1 LTEQTNDARLHDL
14 HSHDLNARGTVI
26 ACRPVSRRQPGRR
39 RGTTMTLLSRL
50 ALALSLTLAA
60 APALAQKAYVRN
72 DLAADGQRLEEQLK
86 REVAI
91 GNRSAADAIRA
102 GEAALARGD
111 ARAALPQANVAIVAD
126 PANPAGWRL
135 MARAASAIEPRDYR
149 ERWELRER
157 AISAAYLAYQRAT
170 NRNDEAASLGVLARA
185 FEKNELW
192 RPALTTYR
200 LSLELSA
207 NAALQKTYESLREK
221 HGFRLISN
229 KTDSDAA
236 SPRAC
241 FEFSEA
247 LARGRIDFAPY
258 VAISGGKGDFAV
270 SAEGREIC
278 VDGLRHGERYAIVIR
293 QGVPSAIPDETLL
306 KSADYEIYIRDRTP
320 SVRFTGKNYVLPR
333 TGQQGIPVISV
344 NSNRLDLEVMRI
356 GDRNLINS
364 VHSQDFLGQIGSWS
378 ARQIASDKGQ
388 SVWTGTMEVKSELNQ
403 DVITAFPVTEA
414 VGALKPGVYVMLAK
428 PAGGPAQTTADD
440 EDYDDGSTRATQWF
454 VVSDLGLTSFT
465 GPDGVHVLARSLA
478 DARPVADA
486 QLRLIARNNEV
497 LGTAKTDANG
507 YARFDAGLAR
517 GQGGNAPG
525 LVTAALAEDYGFL
538 DLKQT
543 AFDLSDRGVK
553 GRVAP
558 AGLDAYLY
566 TERGV
571 YRSGETVYLTALLRA
586 SAGAAVTGLPLTV
599 VVKRPDGVEYR
610 RRQVEDQGAGGR
622 AHSIPLIS
630 GAATGTWRVLAYAD
644 PKGQA
649 IGETS
654 FLVEDY
660 VPERLELTLTPR
672 TPVLQA
678 GEPAGIDVSARYLYG
693 APGSELDV
701 TGSMT
706 IRAAAASAIPGFKD
720 YQVGLTDEEFE
731 PIQSEF
737 EESATTD
744 AAGKA
749 TLSNPVEQPPTSR
762 PLEVEMTVR
771 VGEPGG
777 RAIARSVTLPI
788 VPKGAAIGVRK
799 LFRDGDLGNGQTAS
813 FDVIMAS
820 GDGRRL
826 SRPGVKWVLSKVRR
840 NYQWYFRD
848 GQWNHE
854 SIKTT
859 RRVADGEVAVVEAA
873 AAKIAAPVEWG
884 NYRLDVTADG
894 AEAAETS
901 VSFSVGYETDKSA
914 DTPDVLDVAL
924 DKAAY
929 ADGESLQV
937 RLSPRFAGKA
947 TLAVIT
953 DKLADIRTIDI
964 AEGGTS
970 ASIPVKAE
978 WGAGAYLVVLA
989 HRPMDTA
996 ARRLPGRAIGLAW
1009 FQIGGETRRLALDLG
1024 APQLVRPLSTLSL
1037 PVKVTG
1043 MKPGEEAFV
1052 TLAAVDVG
1060 ILNLTRYESPDPSK
1074 FFFGQRQLG
1083 HELRDLY
1090 GLLIDGMQGT
1100 LGAIRTGG
1108 DGVPQLEG
1116 EKPTQEPLARY
1127 SGVVKV
1133 GPDGTAKVDFDLPA
1147 FNGSVRVMG
1156 VAWSAGRTGQASA
1169 DVIVRDQIVAQ
1180 ATLPRFLAIG
1190 DQSRF
1195 HLQIDNVEGPAGTY
1209 TVDLD
1214 VKGPVLVAADATR
1227 RALQL
1232 NAGAKA
1238 QMTIPVTAAGLGRAE
1253 FDVRVSGP
1261 GGIGTV
1267 QNLALRVQPS
1277 AATLARRIVR
1287 AIPGNGGSITVSSDL
1302 LADLVPDSGQVSV
1315 TVSPFAS
1322 LDVPALLKA
1331 LDRYPYGCTEQTV
1344 SRALPLL
1351 AVNQLA
1357 SMEQLSLDDKAD
1369 ERVQNAIE
1377 RVLAR
1382 QGGNGSFGLWGVGGE
1397 DLWLDAFVTD
1407 FLTRAREKQFA
1418 VPQIAFNLALDRLR
1432 NQVVNTGEINKED
1445 AAGIAYAL
1453 YVLARNGRPVMGDL
1467 RYLADNKLG
1476 DFATPLARAQIG
1488 AALSA
1493 LGDRGRGRAAFG
1505 SALGLFQ
1512 QLGDDG
1518 LSRPDYGSRLRDGA
1532 GVLALIAESNGERA
1546 DIARAVS
1553 ILDATRGGARYTST
1567 QEQMWMV
1574 LAAQALAKDAE
1585 GMTLTVD
1592 GTARKGALYR
1602 TLSAAALED
1611 RPLTIANP
1619 GAAGAQAVITVAGI
1633 PTTPEPALNQGFG
1646 LERVIY
1652 TMKGERVD
1660 PARLRQ
1666 NERYVVALTVTE
1678 AASRFGRL
1686 LLVDPVPAGLEIENA
1701 NLTEGASTAGLD
1713 WLNQEVS
1720 PVHTEARDDRFVAA
1734 FERSGSSGDKLSYT
1748 VAYIARAVSPGRY
1761 VSPAA
1766 VIEDMYRPDRFGRAG
1781 FGTVEITSAR

>member
-1 LTEQTNDARLHDL
+1 
-14 HSHDLNARGTVI
+14 
-26 ACRPVSRRQPGRR
+26 
-39 RGTTMTLLSRL
+39 MTLLSRL
-50 ALALSLTLAA
+50 ALTLCLVFAA
-60 APALAQKAYVRN
+60 APAFAQKAYVRN
-72 DLAADGQRLEEQLK
+72 DLLADGQRLEERLK
-86 REVAI
+86 REVSA

-102 GEAALARGD
+102 GEIALARGD
-111 ARAALPQANVAIVAD
+111 ARAALPQANAAIVAD
-126 PANPAGWRL
+126 SSNAAGWRL
-135 MARAASAIEPRDYR
+135 MARAANAIEPRDYR

-157 AISAAYLAYQRAT
+157 AISAAYLAYSRAT
-170 NRNDEAASLGVLARA
+170 NRNDEAASLGVLART

-192 RPALTTYR
+192 RPALTSYR
-200 LSLELSA
+200 LSLDLAA
-207 NAALQKTYESLREK
+207 NPALQSSYESLREK
-221 HGFRLISN
+221 RGFRLISN

-247 LARGRIDFAPY
+247 LARGRVDFAPY

-270 SAEGREIC
+270 SAEDKQIC
-278 VDGLRHGERYAIVIR
+278 VDGLKHGERYAIVIR

-306 KSADYEIYIRDRTP
+306 KSADYEIYVRDRTP

-333 TGQQGIPVISV
+333 TGQQGIPVVSV
-344 NSNRLDLEVMRI
+344 NSGKLDLEVMRI

-364 VHSQDFLGQIGSWS
+364 VHSDDFLGQLGSYS
-378 ARQIASDKGQ
+378 AKQISGDKGQ
-388 SVWTGTMEVKSELNQ
+388 SVWTGTMDVKSELNQ

-414 VGALKPGVYVMLAK
+414 VGSLKPGVYVMFAK
-428 PAGGPAQTTADD
+428 PSGGPVAAPSGDD
-440 EDYDDGSTRATQWF
+440 GDYDDGSTRATQWF

-478 DARPVADA
+478 DAKPVANA
-486 QLRLIARNNEV
+486 ELRLVARNNEV
-497 LGTAKTDANG
+497 LGTAKTDGNG
-507 YARFDAGLAR
+507 YARFDAGLGK

-525 LVTAALAEDYGFL
+525 LVTASLAEDYGFL

-571 YRSGETVYLTALLRA
+571 YRSGETVYLTSLLRDA
-586 SAGAAVTGLPLTV
+586 KGAAVTGLPLTL

-622 AHSIPLIS
+622 AHSIQLVS
-630 GAATGTWRVLAYAD
+630 GAATGTWRVLAYSD

-660 VPERLELTLTPR
+660 VPERLELTLSPKTPL
-672 TPVLQA
+672 LQA
-678 GEPAGIDVSARYLYG
+678 GEPAELNVNARYLYG
-693 APGSELDV
+693 APGSALDV

-706 IRAAAASAIPGFKD
+706 IRAAGASAIPGFKD

-731 PIQSEF
+731 PVQSEF

-749 TLSNPVEQPPTSR
+749 VITNPVQQPDTNR

-788 VPKGAAIGVRK
+788 VPKGAAIGVKK
-799 LFRDGDLGNGQTAS
+799 LFRDGDLGNGQTAN
-813 FDVIMAS
+813 FEVIMAT
-820 GDGRRL
+820 GDGKRL
-826 SRPGVKWVLSKVRR
+826 ARPGVKWVLSKVRR
-840 NYQWYFRD
+840 NYQWFFQD
-848 GQWNHE
+848 GRWNYE
-854 SIKTT
+854 GVKTT
-859 RRVADGEVAVVEAA
+859 RRVADGEIAVAEAA
-873 AAKIAAPVEWG
+873 GARIAAPVEWG
-884 NYRLDVTADG
+884 NYRLDVTSDG
-894 AEAAETS
+894 NEAAETS
-901 VSFSVGYETDKSA
+901 VSFSVGYESDKTA

-929 ADGESLQV
+929 ADGESLQL

-953 DKLADIRTIDI
+953 DKVADIRTIDI
-964 AEGGTS
+964 AEGGTT

-978 WGAGAYLVVLA
+978 WGASAYLVVLA

-996 ARRLPGRAIGLAW
+996 AKRLPGRAIGLSW
-1009 FQIGGETRRLALDLG
+1009 FQIGKEQRTLAVDLG

-1043 MKPGEEAFV
+1043 MKAGEEAYV
-1052 TLAAVDVG
+1052 TLAAVDIG

-1083 HELRDLY
+1083 HDLRDLY
-1090 GLLIDGMQGT
+1090 GYLIDGMQGT
-1100 LGAIRTGG
+1100 RGAIRTGG
-1108 DGVPQLEG
+1108 DAAPKMDG

-1127 SGVVKV
+1127 SGVVRV
-1133 GPDGTAKVDFDLPA
+1133 GADGTAKIDFDMPA

-1156 VAWSAGRTGQASA
+1156 VAWSTGRTGQASA

-1195 HLQIDNVEGPAGTY
+1195 HLQVDNVEGPAGAY

-1214 VKGPVLVAADATR
+1214 VKGPVVVAADATR
-1227 RALQL
+1227 RTMQL
-1232 NAGAKA
+1232 AAGAKT

-1261 GGIGTV
+1261 NGIGTV
-1267 QNLALRVQPS
+1267 QNLAVRVQPS
-1277 AATLARRIVR
+1277 AATIARRIVR
-1287 AIPGNGGSITVSSDL
+1287 AIPGNGGAITVSSDL
-1302 LADLVPDSGQVSV
+1302 MADLVPNSGQVSV
-1315 TVSPFAS
+1315 TVSPFGS
-1322 LDVPALLKA
+1322 LDVPGLLKA

-1357 SMEQLSLDDKAD
+1357 SMEQLALDDKAD

-1382 QGGNGSFGLWGVGGE
+1382 QGGNGSFGLWSVGGE
-1397 DLWLDAFVTD
+1397 DLWLDAFVAD

-1432 NQVVNTGEINKED
+1432 NQVVNTGDINKEE

-1493 LGDRGRGRAAFG
+1493 LGDRGRGRAAFT
-1505 SALGLFQ
+1505 SALGLLQ
-1512 QLGDDG
+1512 QAGDDG

-1532 GVLALIAESNGERA
+1532 GVLALIAEANGERA
-1546 DIARAVS
+1546 DISRAVS
-1553 ILDATRGGARYTST
+1553 ILDATRNSARDSYTST

-1574 LAAQALAKDAE
+1574 LAAQAMAKDAE

-1602 TLSAAALED
+1602 TLSAEALEAKS
-1611 RPLTIANP
+1611 LIISNP
-1619 GAAGAQAVITVAGI
+1619 GAASAQAVITVAGI
-1633 PTTPEPALNQGFG
+1633 PSAPEPALNQGFG

-1652 TMKGERVD
+1652 TMKGERAD

-1678 AASRFGRL
+1678 GAPRYGRL

-1701 NLTEGASTAGLD
+1701 NLTEGASVAGLD
-1713 WLNQEVS
+1713 WLKQEVS
-1720 PVHTEARDDRFVAA
+1720 PVHTESRDDRYVAA
-1734 FERSGSSGDKLSYT
+1734 FERSGSKTDKLSYT

-1766 VIEDMYRPDRFGRAG
+1766 VIEDMYRPDRFGRTG
-1781 FGTVEITSAR
+1781 FGAVEISSAR

>member
-1 LTEQTNDARLHDL
+1 
-14 HSHDLNARGTVI
+14 
-26 ACRPVSRRQPGRR
+26 
-39 RGTTMTLLSRL
+39 MTLLSRL

-72 DLAADGQRLEEQLK
+72 DLLADGQRLEERLK
-86 REVAI
+86 REVAA

-102 GEAALARGD
+102 GEIALGRGD
-111 ARAALPQANVAIVAD
+111 ARSALPQANAAVVAD
-126 PANPAGWRL
+126 SGNAAGWRL
-135 MARAASAIEPRDYR
+135 MARAANAIEPRDYR

-157 AISAAYLAYQRAT
+157 AVAAAYLAYQRST
-170 NRNDEAASLGVLARA
+170 NRNDEAASLGVLART

-200 LSLELSA
+200 LSLDLAA
-207 NAALQKTYESLREK
+207 NPTLQSSYESLREK
-221 HGFRLISN
+221 RGFRLISN

-247 LARGRIDFAPY
+247 LARGRVDFAPY

-270 SAEGREIC
+270 SAEDRQIC
-278 VDGLRHGERYAIVIR
+278 VDGLKHGERYAIVIR

-306 KSADYEIYIRDRTP
+306 KSADYEIYVRDRTP

-333 TGQQGIPVISV
+333 TGQQGIPVVSV
-344 NSNRLDLEVMRI
+344 NSGKLDLEVMRI

-364 VHSQDFLGQIGSWS
+364 VHSEDFLSQIGSYS
-378 ARQIASDKGQ
+378 ARQISSDKGQ
-388 SVWTGTMEVKSELNQ
+388 TVWTGTMDVKSEQNQ

-414 VGALKPGVYVMLAK
+414 VGSLKPGVYVMFAK
-428 PAGGPAQTTADD
+428 PSGGPAAAAPSDD
-440 EDYDDGSTRATQWF
+440 GDSYDDGSTRATQWF

-478 DARPVADA
+478 DAKPIANA
-486 QLRLIARNNEV
+486 TLSLIARNNEV
-497 LGTAKTDANG
+497 LGTAKTDGNG
-507 YARFDAGLAR
+507 YARFDAGLGK

-525 LVTAALAEDYGFL
+525 LVTASLAEDYGFL

-571 YRSGETVYLTALLRA
+571 YRSGETIYLTSLLRDA
-586 SAGAAVTGLPLTV
+586 KGAAVTGLPLTI

-622 AHSIPLIS
+622 AHSIQLVS
-630 GAATGTWRVLAYAD
+630 GSATGTWRVLAYSD

-660 VPERLELTLTPR
+660 VPERLELTLTPKA
-672 TPVLQA
+672 PLLQA
-678 GEPAGIDVSARYLYG
+678 GQPAELDVNARYLYG

-706 IRAAAASAIPGFKD
+706 IRAADASAIPGFKD
-720 YQVGLTDEEFE
+720 YQVGLTDEAFE

-737 EESATTD
+737 EESTTTD

-749 TLSNPVEQPPTSR
+749 TISNPVQQADTNR

-788 VPKGAAIGVRK
+788 VPKGAAIGVKK
-799 LFRDGDLGNGQTAS
+799 LFRDGDLGNGQTAN
-813 FDVIMAS
+813 FEVIMAT
-820 GDGRRL
+820 GDGKRL
-826 SRPGVKWVLSKVRR
+826 ARPGVKWVLSKVRR
-840 NYQWYFRD
+840 NYQWFFQD
-848 GQWNHE
+848 GRWNYE
-854 SIKTT
+854 GVKTT
-859 RRVADGEVAVVEAA
+859 RRVADGEIAVAEAA
-873 AAKIAAPVEWG
+873 GAKIAAPVEWG
-884 NYRLDVTADG
+884 NYRLDVTSDG
-894 AEAAETS
+894 NEAAETS
-901 VSFSVGYETDKSA
+901 VSFSVGYESDKTA

-924 DKAAY
+924 DKASY

-947 TLAVIT
+947 TLAVVT
-953 DKLADIRTIDI
+953 DKVADIRIIDI
-964 AEGGTS
+964 TEGGTS

-978 WGAGAYLVVLA
+978 WGASAYLVVLA
-989 HRPMDTA
+989 HRPMDA
-996 ARRLPGRAIGLAW
+996 AAKRLPGRAIGLSW
-1009 FQIGGETRRLALDLG
+1009 FQIGKETRTLALDLG
-1024 APQLVRPLSTLSL
+1024 APKLVRPLTTLSL

-1043 MKPGEEAFV
+1043 MKAGEEAYV
-1052 TLAAVDVG
+1052 TLAAVDIG

-1083 HELRDLY
+1083 HDLRDLY
-1090 GLLIDGMQGT
+1090 GYLIDGMQGT
-1100 LGAIRTGG
+1100 RGAIRTGG
-1108 DGVPQLEG
+1108 DAAPKMDG

-1133 GPDGTAKVDFDLPA
+1133 GADGTAKIDFDMPA
-1147 FNGSVRVMG
+1147 FNGSVRVMS

-1169 DVIVRDQIVAQ
+1169 DVIIRDQIVAQ

-1195 HLQIDNVEGPAGTY
+1195 HLQVDNVEGPAGSY

-1227 RALQL
+1227 RTMQMG
-1232 NAGAKA
+1232 AGAKT

-1261 GGIGTV
+1261 NGLSTV
-1267 QNLALRVQPS
+1267 QNLAVRVQPS
-1277 AATLARRIVR
+1277 AATIARRIVR
-1287 AIPGNGGSITVSSDL
+1287 AIPGNGGAITVSSDL
-1302 LADLVPDSGQVSV
+1302 LADLVPNSGQVSV
-1315 TVSPFAS
+1315 TVSPFGS
-1322 LDVPALLKA
+1322 LDVPGLLKA

-1357 SMEQLSLDDKAD
+1357 SLEQLALDDKAD
-1369 ERVQNAIE
+1369 ERVVNAIE

-1382 QGGNGSFGLWGVGGE
+1382 QGGNGSFGLWSVGGD

-1432 NQVVNTGEINKED
+1432 NQVVNTSEINKEE

-1505 SALGLFQ
+1505 SALGLLQ
-1512 QLGDDG
+1512 QASDDG

-1532 GVLALIAESNGERA
+1532 GVLALIAEANGERA
-1546 DIARAVS
+1546 DISRAVS
-1553 ILDATRGGARYTST
+1553 IVDATRNSARYNYTST

-1574 LAAQALAKDAE
+1574 LAAQAMAKDAE

-1602 TLSAAALED
+1602 TLSAEALEAKS
-1611 RPLTIANP
+1611 LTIANP
-1619 GAAGAQAVITVAGI
+1619 SAGNAQAVITVAGI
-1633 PTTPEPALNQGFG
+1633 PTAPEPALNQGFG

-1652 TMKGERVD
+1652 TMKGEKAD

-1678 AASRFGRL
+1678 AAPRYGRL

-1701 NLTEGASTAGLD
+1701 NLTEGASVAGLD
-1713 WLNQEVS
+1713 WLKQEIY
-1720 PVHTEARDDRFVAA
+1720 PVHTESRDDRYVAA
-1734 FERSGSSGDKLSYT
+1734 FERSGSKSDKLSYT

-1766 VIEDMYRPDRFGRAG
+1766 VIEDMYRPDRFGRTG
-1781 FGTVEITSAR
+1781 FGAVEITSAR

>member
-1 LTEQTNDARLHDL
+1 
-14 HSHDLNARGTVI
+14 
-26 ACRPVSRRQPGRR
+26 
-39 RGTTMTLLSRL
+39 MTLLSRL

-60 APALAQKAYVRN
+60 APAFAQKAYVRN
-72 DLAADGQRLEEQLK
+72 DLQADGQRLEERLK
-86 REVAI
+86 REVAA

-102 GEAALARGD
+102 GEIALGRGD
-111 ARAALPQANVAIVAD
+111 ARSALPQANAAIVAD
-126 PANPAGWRL
+126 SSNAAGWRL
-135 MARAASAIEPRDYR
+135 MARAANAIEPRDYR

-157 AISAAYLAYQRAT
+157 AVAAAYLAYQRST
-170 NRNDEAASLGVLARA
+170 NRNDEAASLGVLART

-200 LSLELSA
+200 LSLDLAA
-207 NAALQKTYESLREK
+207 NSALQSSYETLREK
-221 HGFRLISN
+221 RGFRLISN

-241 FEFSEA
+241 FVFSET
-247 LARGRIDFAPY
+247 LARGRVDFTPY

-270 SAEGREIC
+270 SAEDRQIC
-278 VDGLRHGERYAIVIR
+278 VDGLKHGERYAIVIR

-306 KSADYEIYIRDRTP
+306 KSADYEIYVRDRTP

-333 TGQQGIPVISV
+333 TGQQGIPVVSV
-344 NSNRLDLEVMRI
+344 NSGKLDLEVMRI

-364 VHSQDFLGQIGSWS
+364 VHSEDFLSQIGSYS
-378 ARQIASDKGQ
+378 ARQISSDKGQ
-388 SVWTGTMEVKSELNQ
+388 TVWTGTMDVKSELNQ

-414 VGALKPGVYVMLAK
+414 VGSLKPGVYVMFAK
-428 PAGGPAQTTADD
+428 PSGGPAAAAPSDD
-440 EDYDDGSTRATQWF
+440 GDSYDDGSTRATQWF

-478 DARPVADA
+478 DAKPIANA
-486 QLRLIARNNEV
+486 ELRLIARNNEV
-497 LGTAKTDANG
+497 LGTAKTDGNG
-507 YARFDAGLAR
+507 YARFDAGLGK

-525 LVTAALAEDYGFL
+525 LVTASLAEDYGFL

-571 YRSGETVYLTALLRA
+571 YRSGETVYLTSLLRDA
-586 SAGAAVTGLPLTV
+586 KGAAVTGLPLTI

-622 AHSIPLIS
+622 AHSIQLVS
-630 GAATGTWRVLAYAD
+630 GSATGTWRVLAYSD

-660 VPERLELTLTPR
+660 VPERLELTLTPKA
-672 TPVLQA
+672 PLLQA
-678 GEPAGIDVSARYLYG
+678 GQPAELDVNARYLYG

-706 IRAAAASAIPGFKD
+706 IRAADASAIPGFKD
-720 YQVGLTDEEFE
+720 YQVGLTDEAFE
-731 PIQSEF
+731 PVQSEF
-737 EESATTD
+737 EESTTTD
-744 AAGKA
+744 ATGKA
-749 TLSNPVEQPPTSR
+749 TISNPVQQADTNR

-777 RAIARSVTLPI
+777 RAIARSVTMPI
-788 VPKGAAIGVRK
+788 VPKGAAIGVKK
-799 LFRDGDLGNGQTAS
+799 LFRDGDLGNGQTAT
-813 FDVIMAS
+813 FEVIMAT
-820 GDGRRL
+820 GDGKRL
-826 SRPGVKWVLSKVRR
+826 ARPGVKWVLSKVRR
-840 NYQWYFRD
+840 NYQWFFQD
-848 GQWNHE
+848 GRWNYE
-854 SIKTT
+854 GVKTT
-859 RRVADGEVAVVEAA
+859 RRVADGEVAVAEAA
-873 AAKIAAPVEWG
+873 GAKIAAPVEWG
-884 NYRLDVTADG
+884 NYRLDVTSDG
-894 AEAAETS
+894 VEAAETS
-901 VSFSVGYETDKSA
+901 VSFSVGYESDKTA

-924 DKAAY
+924 DKASY

-947 TLAVIT
+947 TLAVVT
-953 DKLADIRTIDI
+953 DKVADIRTIDI
-964 AEGGTS
+964 TEGGTS

-978 WGAGAYLVVLA
+978 WGASAYLVVLA
-989 HRPMDTA
+989 HRPMDATA
-996 ARRLPGRAIGLAW
+996 KRLPGRAIGLSW
-1009 FQIGGETRRLALDLG
+1009 FQIGKETRTLALDLG
-1024 APQLVRPLSTLSL
+1024 APKLVRPLTTLSL

-1043 MKPGEEAFV
+1043 MKAGEEAYV
-1052 TLAAVDVG
+1052 TLAAVDIG
-1060 ILNLTRYESPDPSK
+1060 ILNLTRYESPDPSQ

-1083 HELRDLY
+1083 HDLRDLY
-1090 GLLIDGMQGT
+1090 GYLIDGMQGT
-1100 LGAIRTGG
+1100 RGAIRTGG
-1108 DGVPQLEG
+1108 DAAPKMDG

-1133 GPDGTAKVDFDLPA
+1133 GADGTAKIDFDLPA

-1156 VAWSAGRTGQASA
+1156 VAWSSGRTGQASA

-1195 HLQIDNVEGPAGTY
+1195 HLQVDNVEGPAGAY

-1227 RALQL
+1227 RTMQL
-1232 NAGAKA
+1232 GAGAKT

-1253 FDVRVSGP
+1253 FDVHVSGP
-1261 GGIGTV
+1261 NGIGTV
-1267 QNLALRVQPS
+1267 QNLAVRVQPS
-1277 AATLARRIVR
+1277 AATIARRIVR
-1287 AIPGNGGSITVSSDL
+1287 AIPGNGGAITVSSDL
-1302 LADLVPDSGQVSV
+1302 LADLVPNSGQVSV
-1315 TVSPFAS
+1315 TVSPFGS

-1357 SMEQLSLDDKAD
+1357 SLEQLALDDKAD
-1369 ERVQNAIE
+1369 ERVVNAIE

-1382 QGGNGSFGLWGVGGE
+1382 QGGNGSFGLWGVGGD

-1432 NQVVNTGEINKED
+1432 NQVVNTSEINKEE

-1467 RYLADNKLG
+1467 RYIADNKLN

-1505 SALGLFQ
+1505 SALGLLQ
-1512 QLGDDG
+1512 QASDDG

-1532 GVLALIAESNGERA
+1532 GVLALIAEANGERA
-1546 DIARAVS
+1546 DISRAVS
-1553 ILDATRGGARYTST
+1553 IVDATRNSARYSYTST

-1574 LAAQALAKDAE
+1574 LAAQAMAKDAE

-1592 GTARKGALYR
+1592 GAARKGAFYR
-1602 TLSAAALED
+1602 TLSAEALEAKS
-1611 RPLTIANP
+1611 LTIANP
-1619 GAAGAQAVITVAGI
+1619 GAGNAQAVITVAGI
-1633 PTTPEPALNQGFG
+1633 PIAPEPALNQGFG

-1652 TMKGERVD
+1652 TMKGEKAD

-1678 AASRFGRL
+1678 AAPRYGRL

-1701 NLTEGASTAGLD
+1701 NLTEGASVAGLD
-1713 WLNQEVS
+1713 WLKQEAY
-1720 PVHTEARDDRFVAA
+1720 PVHTESRDDRYVAA
-1734 FERSGSSGDKLSYT
+1734 FERSGSRNDKLSYT

-1766 VIEDMYRPDRFGRAG
+1766 VIEDMYRPDRFGRTG
-1781 FGTVEITSAR
+1781 FGAVEITSAR

>member
-1 LTEQTNDARLHDL
+1 
-14 HSHDLNARGTVI
+14 
-26 ACRPVSRRQPGRR
+26 
-39 RGTTMTLLSRL
+39 MTLLSRL
-50 ALALSLTLAA
+50 VLVLGLSLSAL
-60 APALAQKAYVRN
+60 PAFAQKAYVRN
-72 DLAADGQRLEEQLK
+72 DLLADGQRLEERLK
-86 REVAI
+86 REVSA
-91 GNRSAADAIRA
+91 GNRSAADAVRA

-111 ARAALPQANVAIVAD
+111 ARAALPQANAAIVAD
-126 PANPAGWRL
+126 SANAAGWRL
-135 MARAASAIEPRDYR
+135 MARAANAIEPRDYR

-157 AISAAYLAYQRAT
+157 AIAAAYLAYSRAT
-170 NRNDEAASLGVLARA
+170 NRNDEASSLGVLAGTFQR
-185 FEKNELW
+185 NELW
-192 RPALTTYR
+192 RPALTAYR
-200 LSLELSA
+200 LSLDLVA
-207 NAALQKTYESLREK
+207 NAALQSAYESLRAER
-221 HGFRLISN
+221 GFRLLSN
-229 KTDSDAA
+229 KVDSDAA
-236 SPRAC
+236 TPRAC
-241 FEFSEA
+241 FEFSEP
-247 LARGRIDFAPY
+247 LARGRVDFAPY
-258 VAISGGKGDFAV
+258 VAVSGGRGDFAV
-270 SAEGREIC
+270 SAEDRQIC
-278 VDGLRHGERYAIVIR
+278 VDGLKAGERYAIVIR
-293 QGVPSAIPDETLL
+293 QGVPSAIPGEALL
-306 KSADYEIYIRDRTP
+306 KSADYEIYVRDRTP

-333 TGQQGIPVISV
+333 TGQQGIPVVSV
-344 NSNRLDLEVMRI
+344 NSGRLDLEVMRI

-364 VHSQDFLGQIGSWS
+364 VHSEDFLSQIGSYS
-378 ARQIASDKGQ
+378 ARQISSDKGQ

-403 DVITAFPVTEA
+403 DVVTAFPVAEA
-414 VGALKPGVYVMLAK
+414 VGALKPGVYVMFAK
-428 PAGGPAQTTADD
+428 PSGAPATAPSDGD
-440 EDYDDGSTRATQWF
+440 GDYDDGSTRATQWF

-478 DARPVADA
+478 DARPVANA
-486 QLRLIARNNEV
+486 ELRLIARNNEV

-507 YARFDAGLAR
+507 YARFDAGLAK
-517 GQGGNAPG
+517 GQGGNSPG
-525 LVTAALAEDYGFL
+525 LVTASIAEDYGFL

-571 YRSGETVYLTALLRA
+571 YRSGETVYLTSLLRDA
-586 SAGAAVTGLPLTV
+586 KGAAVSGLPLTI

-622 AHSIPLIS
+622 AHSIPLLS

-644 PKGQA
+644 PKGSA
-649 IGETS
+649 IGEAS

-660 VPERLELTLTPR
+660 VPERLELTLSPKA
-672 TPVLQA
+672 PVLQA
-678 GEPAGIDVSARYLYG
+678 GEPAELDVSARYLYG
-693 APGSELDV
+693 APGSALDV

-731 PIQSEF
+731 PVQQQF

-749 TLSNPVEQPPTSR
+749 SLTNPVQQPDTNR

-777 RAIARSVTLPI
+777 RAIARSLTLPI
-788 VPKGAAIGVRK
+788 VPKGAAIGVKK
-799 LFRDGDLGNGQTAS
+799 LFREGDLGNGQTAT
-813 FDVIMAS
+813 FEVIMAN

-826 SRPGVKWVLSKVRR
+826 ARPGVKWVLSKVRR
-840 NYQWYFRD
+840 NYQWFFQD
-848 GQWNHE
+848 GRWNYE
-854 SIKTT
+854 GVKTT
-859 RRVADGEVAVVEAA
+859 RRVADGEIAVAEAA
-873 AAKIAAPVEWG
+873 SARIAAPVEWG

-894 AEAAETS
+894 GDATETS
-901 VSFSVGYETDKSA
+901 VSFSVGYESDKTA

-924 DKAAY
+924 DKASY
-929 ADGESLQV
+929 ADGETAQI

-953 DKLADIRTIDI
+953 DKVAELRTIDI

-978 WGAGAYLVVLA
+978 WGASAYLVVLA

-996 ARRLPGRAIGLAW
+996 AKRLPGRAIGLSW
-1009 FQIGGETRRLALDLG
+1009 FQIGKEQRSLALDLG
-1024 APQLVRPLSTLSL
+1024 APQLVRPLTTLSL

-1043 MKPGEEAFV
+1043 MRPGEDAFV
-1052 TLAAVDVG
+1052 TLAAVDIG

-1083 HELRDLY
+1083 HDLRDLY
-1090 GLLIDGMQGT
+1090 GYLIDGMQGT
-1100 LGAIRTGG
+1100 RGAIRSGG
-1108 DGVPQLEG
+1108 DGAPQMEG

-1133 GPDGTAKVDFDLPA
+1133 GPDGTAKIDFELPA

-1169 DVIVRDQIVAQ
+1169 DVIIRDPVVAQ

-1195 HLQIDNVEGPAGTY
+1195 HLQVDNVEGPAGAY

-1227 RALQL
+1227 RTMQL
-1232 NAGAKA
+1232 AANAKA

-1253 FDVRVSGP
+1253 FDVRVTGP
-1261 GGIGTV
+1261 NGVGTV
-1267 QNLALRVQPS
+1267 QNLAVRVQPS
-1277 AATLARRIVR
+1277 AATIARRIVR
-1287 AIPGNGGSITVSSDL
+1287 ALPGNGGAITVSSDL
-1302 LADLVPDSGQVSV
+1302 LADLVPGSGQVSV

-1351 AVNQLA
+1351 AVHQLA
-1357 SMEQLSLDDKAD
+1357 SLEQLALDDKAD

-1382 QGGNGSFGLWGVGGE
+1382 QGGNGSFGLWGVGGD
-1397 DLWLDAFVTD
+1397 DLWLDAFVAD
-1407 FLTRAREKQFA
+1407 FLTRARERQFA
-1418 VPQIAFNLALDRLR
+1418 VPPVAFNLALDRLR
-1432 NQVVNTGEINKED
+1432 NQVVNTSEINKEE

-1505 SALGLFQ
+1505 SALGLLQ
-1512 QLGDDG
+1512 QVSDDG
-1518 LSRPDYGSRLRDGA
+1518 LSRPDYGSRLRDSA
-1532 GVLALIAESNGERA
+1532 GVLALIAESSGERA
-1546 DIARAVS
+1546 DITRAAS
-1553 ILDATRGGARYTST
+1553 IVDATRNTARYGYTST

-1574 LAAQALAKDAE
+1574 LAAQAMAKDAE
-1585 GMTLTVD
+1585 GMALTVD
-1592 GTARKGALYR
+1592 GAARKGALYR
-1602 TLSAAALED
+1602 TLSAAALETK
-1611 RPLTIANP
+1611 PLTIANP
-1619 GAAGAQAVITVAGI
+1619 GSASAQAVITVAGI
-1633 PTTPEPALNQGFG
+1633 PTAPEPALNQGFG

-1652 TMKGERVD
+1652 TMKGERAD

-1678 AASRFGRL
+1678 NTLRYGRL

-1701 NLTEGASTAGLD
+1701 NLTEGASVAGLD
-1713 WLNQEVS
+1713 WLKQDVS
-1720 PVHTEARDDRFVAA
+1720 PVHTESRDDRYVAA
-1734 FERSGSSGDKLSYT
+1734 FERSGSTNEKPSYT

-1766 VIEDMYRPDRFGRAG
+1766 VIEDMYRPDRFGRTG
-1781 FGTVEITSAR
+1781 FGAVEITSAR

>member
-1 LTEQTNDARLHDL
+1 MN
-14 HSHDLNARGTVI
+14 V
-26 ACRPVSRRQPGRR
+26 
-39 RGTTMTLLSRL
+39 LSRL
-50 ALALSLTLAA
+50 VLVLGLSLSAL
-60 APALAQKAYVRN
+60 PAFAQKAYVRN
-72 DLAADGQRLEEQLK
+72 DLLADGQRLEERLK
-86 REVAI
+86 REVSA
-91 GNRSAADAIRA
+91 GSRSSADAVRA

-111 ARAALPQANVAIVAD
+111 ARAALPQANAAIVAD
-126 PANPAGWRL
+126 SANAAGWRL
-135 MARAASAIEPRDYR
+135 MARAANAIEPRDYR

-157 AISAAYLAYQRAT
+157 AIAAAYLAYSRAT
-170 NRNDEAASLGVLARA
+170 NRNDEAASLGVLAGTFQR
-185 FEKNELW
+185 NELW

-200 LSLELSA
+200 LSLDLAA
-207 NAALQKTYESLREK
+207 NAALQSAYESLRAER
-221 HGFRLISN
+221 GFRLLSN
-229 KTDSDAA
+229 KVDSDAA
-236 SPRAC
+236 TPRAC
-241 FEFSEA
+241 FEFSEP
-247 LARGRIDFAPY
+247 LARGRVDFAPY
-258 VAISGGKGDFAV
+258 VAISGGRGDFAV
-270 SAEGREIC
+270 SAEDRQIC
-278 VDGLRHGERYAIVIR
+278 VDGLKAGERYAIVIR
-293 QGVPSAIPDETLL
+293 QGVPSAIPGEALL
-306 KSADYEIYIRDRTP
+306 KSADYEIYVRDRTP

-333 TGQQGIPVISV
+333 TGQQGIPVVSV
-344 NSNRLDLEVMRI
+344 NSGRLDLEVMRI

-364 VHSQDFLGQIGSWS
+364 VHSEDFLSQIGSWS
-378 ARQIASDKGQ
+378 ARKIADDKGQ

-403 DVITAFPVTEA
+403 DVVTAFPVAEA
-414 VGALKPGVYVMLAK
+414 VGALKPGVYVMFAK
-428 PAGGPAQTTADD
+428 PSGAPATALSDSD
-440 EDYDDGSTRATQWF
+440 GDYDDGSTRATQWF

-478 DARPVADA
+478 DARPVANA
-486 QLRLIARNNEV
+486 ELRLIARNNEV
-497 LGTAKTDANG
+497 LGTARTDANG
-507 YARFDAGLAR
+507 YARFDAGLAK
-517 GQGGNAPG
+517 GQGGNSPG
-525 LVTAALAEDYGFL
+525 LVTASFAEDYGFL

-566 TERGV
+566 AERGV
-571 YRSGETVYLTALLRA
+571 YRSGETVYLTTLLRDA
-586 SAGAAVTGLPLTV
+586 KGAAVSGLPLTL

-622 AHSIPLIS
+622 AHSIPLLS

-644 PKGQA
+644 PKGSA

-660 VPERLELTLTPR
+660 VPERLELTLSPKA
-672 TPVLQA
+672 PMLQA
-678 GEPAGIDVSARYLYG
+678 GEPAELDVSARYLYG
-693 APGSELDV
+693 APGSALEV

-706 IRAAAASAIPGFKD
+706 IRAADASAIPGFKD
-720 YQVGLTDEEFE
+720 YQVGLTDEAFE
-731 PIQSEF
+731 PVQQQF

-749 TLSNPVEQPPTSR
+749 SITNPIQQPDTNR

-777 RAIARSVTLPI
+777 RAIARSLTLPI
-788 VPKGAAIGVRK
+788 VPKGAAIGVKK
-799 LFRDGDLGNGQTAS
+799 LFREGDLGNGQTAT
-813 FDVIMAS
+813 FEVIMAN
-820 GDGRRL
+820 GDGKRL

-840 NYQWYFRD
+840 NYQWFFQD
-848 GQWNHE
+848 GRWNYE
-854 SIKTT
+854 GVKTT
-859 RRVADGEVAVVEAA
+859 RRVADGEIAVAEAA
-873 AAKIAAPVEWG
+873 GARIAAPVEWG

-894 AEAAETS
+894 GDATETS
-901 VSFSVGYETDKSA
+901 VSFSVGYESDKTA

-924 DKAAY
+924 DKQSY
-929 ADGESLQV
+929 ADGETAQI
-937 RLSPRFAGKA
+937 RLSPRFAGKG

-953 DKLADIRTIDI
+953 DKVAELRTIDI
-964 AEGGTS
+964 TDGGTS

-978 WGAGAYLVVLA
+978 WGASAYLVVLA

-996 ARRLPGRAIGLAW
+996 AKRLPGRAIGLSW
-1009 FQIGGETRRLALDLG
+1009 FQIGKEQRSLALDLG
-1024 APQLVRPLSTLSL
+1024 APQLVRPLTTLSL

-1043 MKPGEEAFV
+1043 MRPGEDAFV
-1052 TLAAVDVG
+1052 TLAAVDIG
-1060 ILNLTRYESPDPSK
+1060 ILNLTRYESPDPSR

-1083 HELRDLY
+1083 HDLRDLY
-1090 GLLIDGMQGT
+1090 GYLIDGMQGT
-1100 LGAIRTGG
+1100 RGAIRSGG
-1108 DGVPQLEG
+1108 DGAPQMEG

-1133 GPDGTAKVDFDLPA
+1133 GPDGTAKIDFELPA

-1169 DVIVRDQIVAQ
+1169 DVIVRDPVVAQ

-1195 HLQIDNVEGPAGTY
+1195 HLQVDNVEGPAGAY

-1214 VKGPVLVAADATR
+1214 VKGPVLVGADATR
-1227 RALQL
+1227 RTVQL
-1232 NAGAKA
+1232 AANAKA

-1253 FDVRVSGP
+1253 FDVRVTGP
-1261 GGIGTV
+1261 TGVGTV
-1267 QNLALRVQPS
+1267 QNLAVRVQPS
-1277 AATLARRIVR
+1277 AATIARRIVR
-1287 AIPGNGGSITVSSDL
+1287 ALPGNGGAITVSSDL
-1302 LADLVPDSGQVSV
+1302 LADLVPGSGQVSV

-1357 SMEQLSLDDKAD
+1357 SLEQLALDDKAD

-1382 QGGNGSFGLWGVGGE
+1382 QGGNGSFGLWGVGGD
-1397 DLWLDAFVTD
+1397 DLWLDAFVAD
-1407 FLTRAREKQFA
+1407 FLTRARERQFA
-1418 VPQIAFNLALDRLR
+1418 VPGVAFNLALDRLR
-1432 NQVVNTGEINKED
+1432 NQVVNTSEINKEE

-1505 SALGLFQ
+1505 SALGLLQ
-1512 QLGDDG
+1512 QSSDDG
-1518 LSRPDYGSRLRDGA
+1518 FSRPDYGSRLRDSA
-1532 GVLALIAESNGERA
+1532 GVLALIAESSGERA
-1546 DIARAVS
+1546 DITRAAS
-1553 ILDATRGGARYTST
+1553 IVDATRNTARYGYTST

-1574 LAAQALAKDAE
+1574 LAAQAMAKDAE

-1592 GTARKGALYR
+1592 GAARKGALYR
-1602 TLSAAALED
+1602 TLSAEALEAK
-1611 RPLTIANP
+1611 PLTIANP
-1619 GAAGAQAVITVAGI
+1619 GSASAQAVITVAGI
-1633 PTTPEPALNQGFG
+1633 PTAPEPALNQGFG

-1652 TMKGERVD
+1652 TMKGERTD

-1678 AASRFGRL
+1678 NTPRYGRL

-1701 NLTEGASTAGLD
+1701 NLTEGASVAGLD
-1713 WLNQEVS
+1713 WLKQEVS
-1720 PVHTEARDDRFVAA
+1720 PVHTESRDDRYVAA
-1734 FERSGSSGDKLSYT
+1734 FERFGSKNDKLSYT

-1766 VIEDMYRPDRFGRAG
+1766 VIEDMYRPDRFGRTG
-1781 FGTVEITSAR
+1781 FGAVEITSAR

>member
-1 LTEQTNDARLHDL
+1 
-14 HSHDLNARGTVI
+14 
-26 ACRPVSRRQPGRR
+26 
-39 RGTTMTLLSRL
+39 MTLLSRL
-50 ALALSLTLAA
+50 VLALCLTFSA
-60 APALAQKAYVRN
+60 APAFAQKAYVRN
-72 DLAADGQRLEEQLK
+72 DLLADGQRLEERLK
-86 REVAI
+86 REVAA
-91 GNRSAADAIRA
+91 GNRSAPDAVRA
-102 GEAALARGD
+102 GEIALARGD
-111 ARAALPQANVAIVAD
+111 ARSALPQANAAIVAD
-126 PANPAGWRL
+126 AGNAAGWRL
-135 MARAASAIEPRDYR
+135 MARAANAIEPRDYR

-157 AISAAYLAYQRAT
+157 AIAAAYLAYSRAT
-170 NRNDEAASLGVLARA
+170 TRNDEAASLGVLAQT

-200 LSLELSA
+200 LSLDLAA
-207 NAALQKTYESLREK
+207 NASLQTAYESLREK
-221 HGFRLISN
+221 RGFRLISN

-247 LARGRIDFAPY
+247 LARGRVDFAPY
-258 VAISGGKGDFAV
+258 VAISGGRNAQGSGDFAV
-270 SAEGREIC
+270 SAEDRQIC
-278 VDGLRHGERYAIVIR
+278 VDGLKHGERYAIVIR

-306 KSADYEIYIRDRTP
+306 KSADYEIYVRDRTP

-333 TGQQGIPVISV
+333 SGQQGIPVVSV
-344 NSNRLDLEVMRI
+344 NTGKLDLEVMRI

-364 VHSQDFLGQIGSWS
+364 VHSDDFLGQLGSWS
-378 ARQIASDKGQ
+378 AKQISGDKGQ
-388 SVWTGTMEVKSELNQ
+388 SVWTGTMDVKSELNQ
-403 DVITAFPVTEA
+403 DVVTAFPVGEA
-414 VGALKPGVYVMLAK
+414 VGALKPGVYVMFAK
-428 PAGGPAQTTADD
+428 PAGGPAAAPASDD
-440 EDYDDGSTRATQWF
+440 GDSYDDGSTRATQWF

-465 GPDGVHVLARSLA
+465 GADGVHVLARSLA
-478 DARPVADA
+478 DAKPVANA
-486 QLRLIARNNEV
+486 ELRLIARNNEV
-497 LGTAKTDANG
+497 LGTAKTDGNG
-507 YARFDAGLAR
+507 YARFDAGLAK

-525 LVTAALAEDYGFL
+525 LVTASFAEDYGFL

-558 AGLDAYLY
+558 SGLDAFLY

-571 YRSGETVYLTALLRA
+571 YRSGETVYLTSLLRDA
-586 SAGAAVTGLPLTV
+586 KGAAITGLPLTIV
-599 VVKRPDGVEYR
+599 VRRPDGVEYR

-630 GAATGTWRVLAYAD
+630 GAATGTWRVLAYSD

-660 VPERLELTLTPR
+660 VPERLELTLSPKTPL
-672 TPVLQA
+672 LQA
-678 GEPAGIDVSARYLYG
+678 GEPAELDVAARYLYG

-706 IRAAAASAIPGFKD
+706 IRAAGASAIPGFKD
-720 YQVGLTDEEFE
+720 YQVGLTDEAFE
-731 PIQSEF
+731 PVQSEF
-737 EESATTD
+737 EESAETD

-749 TLSNPVEQPPTSR
+749 VITNPVQQPDTNR

-788 VPKGAAIGVRK
+788 VPKGAAIGVKK
-799 LFRDGDLGNGQTAS
+799 LFRDGDLGNGQTAN
-813 FDVIMAS
+813 FEVIMAT
-820 GDGRRL
+820 GDGKRI
-826 SRPGVKWVLSKVRR
+826 SRANVKWVLSKVRR
-840 NYQWYFRD
+840 NYQWFFQD
-848 GQWNHE
+848 GRWNYE
-854 SIKTT
+854 GVKTT
-859 RRVADGEVAVVEAA
+859 RRVADGEIAVAEAA
-873 AAKIAAPVEWG
+873 GAKIAAPVEWG
-884 NYRLDVTADG
+884 NYRLDVTSDG
-894 AEAAETS
+894 NEAAETS
-901 VSFSVGYETDKSA
+901 VSFSVGYESDKTA

-937 RLSPRFAGKA
+937 RLSPRFGGKA
-947 TLAVIT
+947 TLAVVT
-953 DKLADIRTIDI
+953 DRVADIRTIDI
-964 AEGGTS
+964 TDGGTT

-978 WGAGAYLVVLA
+978 WGASAYLVVLA

-996 ARRLPGRAIGLAW
+996 AKRLPGRAIGLAW
-1009 FQIGGETRRLALDLG
+1009 FQIGKEQRTLSVDLG

-1043 MKPGEEAFV
+1043 MKPGEDAFV
-1052 TLAAVDVG
+1052 TLAAVDIG

-1090 GLLIDGMQGT
+1090 GYLIDGMQGT
-1100 LGAIRTGG
+1100 RGAIRTGG
-1108 DGVPQLEG
+1108 DAAPQLEG

-1133 GPDGTAKVDFDLPA
+1133 GADGTAKIDFDLPA

-1195 HLQIDNVEGPAGTY
+1195 HLQVDNVEGPAGAY

-1227 RALQL
+1227 RTMQL
-1232 NAGAKA
+1232 GAGAKT

-1261 GGIGTV
+1261 NGIGTV
-1267 QNLALRVQPS
+1267 QNLAVRVQPS
-1277 AATLARRIVR
+1277 AATIARRIVR
-1287 AIPGNGGSITVSSDL
+1287 TIPGNGGAITVSSDL
-1302 LADLVPDSGQVSV
+1302 LADLVPNSGQVSV
-1315 TVSPFAS
+1315 SVSPFGS

-1357 SMEQLSLDDKAD
+1357 SLEQLALDDKAD
-1369 ERVQNAIE
+1369 ERVVNAIE

-1382 QGGNGSFGLWGVGGE
+1382 QGGNGSFGLWGVGGD
-1397 DLWLDAFVTD
+1397 DLWLDAFVAD

-1432 NQVVNTGEINKED
+1432 NQVVNTSEINKEE

-1505 SALGLFQ
+1505 SALALLQ
-1512 QLGDDG
+1512 QAGDDG

-1546 DIARAVS
+1546 DITRAVS
-1553 ILDATRGGARYTST
+1553 ILDATRNSARYSYTST

-1574 LAAQALAKDAE
+1574 LAAQAMAKDAE

-1592 GTARKGALYR
+1592 GAARKGALYR
-1602 TLSAAALED
+1602 TIPAGALEAK
-1611 RPLTIANP
+1611 PLTITNP
-1619 GAAGAQAVITVAGI
+1619 GAASAQAVITVAGI
-1633 PTTPEPALNQGFG
+1633 PTAPEPALNQGFG

-1652 TMKGERVD
+1652 TMKGERAD

-1678 AASRFGRL
+1678 GAPRYGRL

-1701 NLTEGASTAGLD
+1701 NLTEGASVAGLD
-1713 WLNQEVS
+1713 WLKQEVS
-1720 PVHTEARDDRFVAA
+1720 PVHTEARDDRYVAA
-1734 FERSGSSGDKLSYT
+1734 FERSGAKSDKLSYT

-1766 VIEDMYRPDRFGRAG
+1766 VIEDMYRPDRFGRTG
-1781 FGTVEITSAR
+1781 FGTVEISSAR

>member
-1 LTEQTNDARLHDL
+1 
-14 HSHDLNARGTVI
+14 
-26 ACRPVSRRQPGRR
+26 
-39 RGTTMTLLSRL
+39 MTLLSRL
-50 ALALSLTLAA
+50 ALALSLTFVAV
-60 APALAQKAYVRN
+60 PALAQKAYVRN
-72 DLAADGQRLEEQLK
+72 DLLADGQRLEERLK
-86 REVAI
+86 REVAS

-102 GEAALARGD
+102 GEIALGRGD
-111 ARAALPQANVAIVAD
+111 ARSALPQANAAIVAD
-126 PANPAGWRL
+126 SANAAGWRL
-135 MARAASAIEPRDYR
+135 MARAANAIEPRDYR

-157 AISAAYLAYQRAT
+157 AVAAAYLAYQRST
-170 NRNDEAASLGVLARA
+170 NRNDEAASLGVLART

-200 LSLELSA
+200 LSLDLAA
-207 NAALQKTYESLREK
+207 NAALQSSYESLREK
-221 HGFRLISN
+221 RGFRLISN
-229 KTDSDAA
+229 KIDSDAA

-241 FEFSEA
+241 FVFSEA
-247 LARGRIDFAPY
+247 LARGSVDFAPY

-270 SAEGREIC
+270 SAEDRQIC
-278 VDGLRHGERYAIVIR
+278 VDGLKHGERYAIVIR

-306 KSADYEIYIRDRTP
+306 KSADYEIYVRDRTP

-333 TGQQGIPVISV
+333 TGQQGIPVVSV
-344 NSNRLDLEVMRI
+344 NSGKLDLEVMRI

-364 VHSQDFLGQIGSWS
+364 VHSEDFLSQIGSYS
-378 ARQIASDKGQ
+378 ARQISSDKGQ
-388 SVWTGTMEVKSELNQ
+388 TVWTGTMDVKSELNQ

-414 VGALKPGVYVMLAK
+414 VGSLKPGVYVMFAK
-428 PAGGPAQTTADD
+428 PSGGPAAAAPSDD
-440 EDYDDGSTRATQWF
+440 GDSYDDGSTRATQWF

-478 DARPVADA
+478 DAKPIANA
-486 QLRLIARNNEV
+486 ELRLIARNNEV
-497 LGTAKTDANG
+497 LGTAKTDGNG
-507 YARFDAGLAR
+507 YARFDAGLGK

-525 LVTAALAEDYGFL
+525 LVTASLAEDYGFL

-571 YRSGETVYLTALLRA
+571 YRSGETVYLTSLLRDA
-586 SAGAAVTGLPLTV
+586 KGAAVTGLPLTI

-622 AHSIPLIS
+622 AHSIQLVS
-630 GAATGTWRVLAYAD
+630 GSATGTWRVLAYSD

-660 VPERLELTLTPR
+660 VPERLELTLTPKA
-672 TPVLQA
+672 PLLQA
-678 GEPAGIDVSARYLYG
+678 GQPAELDVNARYLYG

-706 IRAAAASAIPGFKD
+706 IRAADASAIPGFKD
-720 YQVGLTDEEFE
+720 YQVGLTDEAFE
-731 PIQSEF
+731 PVQSEF
-737 EESATTD
+737 EESTTTD

-749 TLSNPVEQPPTSR
+749 TISNPVQQADTNR

-777 RAIARSVTLPI
+777 RAIARSVTMPI
-788 VPKGAAIGVRK
+788 VPKGAAIGVKK
-799 LFRDGDLGNGQTAS
+799 LFRDGDLGNGQTAT
-813 FDVIMAS
+813 FEVIMAT
-820 GDGRRL
+820 GDGKRL
-826 SRPGVKWVLSKVRR
+826 ARPGVKWVLSKVRR
-840 NYQWYFRD
+840 NYQWFFQD
-848 GQWNHE
+848 GRWNYE
-854 SIKTT
+854 GVKTT
-859 RRVADGEVAVVEAA
+859 RRVADGEVAVAEAA
-873 AAKIAAPVEWG
+873 GAKIAAPVEWG
-884 NYRLDVTADG
+884 NYRLDVTSDG
-894 AEAAETS
+894 VEAAETS
-901 VSFSVGYETDKSA
+901 VSFSVGYESDKTA

-924 DKAAY
+924 DKASY
-929 ADGESLQV
+929 ADGESLQI

-953 DKLADIRTIDI
+953 DKVADIRTVDI
-964 AEGGTS
+964 TEGGTS

-978 WGAGAYLVVLA
+978 WGASAYLVVLA
-989 HRPMDTA
+989 HRPMDA
-996 ARRLPGRAIGLAW
+996 AAKRLPGRAIGLSW
-1009 FQIGGETRRLALDLG
+1009 FQIGKETRTLALDLG
-1024 APQLVRPLSTLSL
+1024 APKLVRPLTTLSL

-1043 MKPGEEAFV
+1043 MKAGEEAYV
-1052 TLAAVDVG
+1052 TLAAVDIG
-1060 ILNLTRYESPDPSK
+1060 ILNLTRYESPDPSQ

-1083 HELRDLY
+1083 HDLRDLY
-1090 GLLIDGMQGT
+1090 GYLIDGMQGT
-1100 LGAIRTGG
+1100 RGAIRTGG
-1108 DGVPQLEG
+1108 DAAPKMDG

-1133 GPDGTAKVDFDLPA
+1133 GADGTAKIDFDLPA

-1156 VAWSAGRTGQASA
+1156 VAWSSGRTGQASA

-1180 ATLPRFLAIG
+1180 ATLPRFLSIG

-1195 HLQIDNVEGPAGTY
+1195 HLQVDNVEGPAGAY

-1227 RALQL
+1227 RTMQMG
-1232 NAGAKA
+1232 AGAKT

-1261 GGIGTV
+1261 NGIGTV
-1267 QNLALRVQPS
+1267 QNLAVRVQPS
-1277 AATLARRIVR
+1277 AATIARRIVR
-1287 AIPGNGGSITVSSDL
+1287 AIPGNGGAITVSSDL
-1302 LADLVPDSGQVSV
+1302 LADLVPNSGQVSV
-1315 TVSPFAS
+1315 TVSPFGS

-1357 SMEQLSLDDKAD
+1357 SLEQLALDDKAD
-1369 ERVQNAIE
+1369 ERVVNAIE

-1382 QGGNGSFGLWGVGGE
+1382 QGGNGSFGLWGVGGD

-1432 NQVVNTGEINKED
+1432 NQVVNTSEINKEE

-1505 SALGLFQ
+1505 SALGLLQ
-1512 QLGDDG
+1512 QASDDG
-1518 LSRPDYGSRLRDGA
+1518 FSRPDYGSRLRDSA
-1532 GVLALIAESNGERA
+1532 GVLALIAEGNGERA
-1546 DIARAVS
+1546 DISRAVS
-1553 ILDATRGGARYTST
+1553 IVDATRNSARYSYTST

-1574 LAAQALAKDAE
+1574 LAAQAMAKDAE
-1585 GMTLTVD
+1585 GMALTVD

-1602 TLSAAALED
+1602 TLSAEALEAKS
-1611 RPLTIANP
+1611 LTIVNP
-1619 GAAGAQAVITVAGI
+1619 GAGNAQAVITVAGI
-1633 PTTPEPALNQGFG
+1633 PTAPEPALNQGFG

-1652 TMKGERVD
+1652 TMKGEKAD

-1678 AASRFGRL
+1678 AAPRYGRL

-1701 NLTEGASTAGLD
+1701 NLTEGASVAGLD
-1713 WLNQEVS
+1713 WLKQEVY
-1720 PVHTEARDDRFVAA
+1720 PVHTESRDDRFVAA
-1734 FERSGSSGDKLSYT
+1734 FERSGSRNDKLSYT
-1748 VAYIARAVSPGRY
+1748 VAYMARAVSPGRY

-1766 VIEDMYRPDRFGRAG
+1766 VIEDMYRPDRFGRTG
-1781 FGTVEITSAR
+1781 FGAVEITSAR

>member
-1 LTEQTNDARLHDL
+1 
-14 HSHDLNARGTVI
+14 
-26 ACRPVSRRQPGRR
+26 
-39 RGTTMTLLSRL
+39 MTLLSRL
-50 ALALSLTLAA
+50 ALALSLTLAT
-60 APALAQKAYVRN
+60 APAFAQKAYVRN
-72 DLAADGQRLEEQLK
+72 DLLADGQRLEERLK
-86 REVAI
+86 REVAT

-102 GEAALARGD
+102 GEIALGRGD
-111 ARAALPQANVAIVAD
+111 ARAALPQANAAIVAD
-126 PANPAGWRL
+126 SANAAGWRL
-135 MARAASAIEPRDYR
+135 MARAANAIEPRDYR

-157 AISAAYLAYQRAT
+157 AIASAYLAYQRST
-170 NRNDEAASLGVLARA
+170 TRNDEAASLGVLAGT
-185 FEKNELW
+185 FEKNQLW
-192 RPALTTYR
+192 RPALTAYR
-200 LSLELSA
+200 LSLDLAA
-207 NAALQKTYESLREK
+207 NAALQSSYESLREK
-221 HGFRLISN
+221 RGFRLLSN

-247 LARGRIDFAPY
+247 LARGRVDFAPY

-270 SAEGREIC
+270 SAEGRQIC
-278 VDGLRHGERYAIVIR
+278 VDGLRHGERYAVVIR
-293 QGVPSAIPDETLL
+293 QGVPSALPDETLL
-306 KSADYEIYIRDRTP
+306 KSADYEIYVRDRTP

-333 TGQQGIPVISV
+333 TGQQGIPVVSV
-344 NSNRLDLEVMRI
+344 NAGKLDLEVMRI

-364 VHSQDFLGQIGSWS
+364 VHSEDFLGQLGSYS
-378 ARQIASDKGQ
+378 ARQISSDKGQ
-388 SVWTGTMEVKSELNQ
+388 TVWTGTMDVKSELNQ

-414 VGALKPGVYVMLAK
+414 VGSLKPGVYVMFAK
-428 PAGGPAQTTADD
+428 PSGGPSQTPSSGDD
-440 EDYDDGSTRATQWF
+440 GDYDDGSTRATQWF

-478 DARPVADA
+478 DAKPIANA
-486 QLRLIARNNEV
+486 TLNLIARNNEV
-497 LGTAKTDANG
+497 LGTAKTDGNG
-507 YARFDAGLAR
+507 YARFDAGLGK

-525 LVTAALAEDYGFL
+525 LVTASLAEDYGFL

-571 YRSGETVYLTALLRA
+571 YRSGETVYLTSLLRDA
-586 SAGAAVTGLPLTV
+586 KGAAVTGLPLTI

-622 AHSIPLIS
+622 AHSIQLVS
-630 GAATGTWRVLAYAD
+630 GAATGTWRVLAYSD

-660 VPERLELTLTPR
+660 VPERLELTLTPKA
-672 TPVLQA
+672 PLLQA
-678 GEPAGIDVSARYLYG
+678 GEPAELDVNARYLYG

-701 TGSMT
+701 TGAMT
-706 IRAAAASAIPGFKD
+706 IRAAEASAIPGFKD

-731 PIQSEF
+731 PVQSEF

-749 TLSNPVEQPPTSR
+749 VISNPVQQPDTNR

-788 VPKGAAIGVRK
+788 VPKGAAIGVKK
-799 LFRDGDLGNGQTAS
+799 LFKDGDLGSGQTAT
-813 FDVIMAS
+813 FEVIMAT
-820 GDGRRL
+820 GDGKRL
-826 SRPGVKWVLSKVRR
+826 ARPGVKWVLSKVRR
-840 NYQWYFRD
+840 NYQWFFQD
-848 GQWNHE
+848 GRWNYE
-854 SIKTT
+854 GVKTT
-859 RRVADGEVAVVEAA
+859 RRVADGEIAVAEAA
-873 AAKIAAPVEWG
+873 GAKIAAPVEWG
-884 NYRLDVTADG
+884 NYRLDVTSDG
-894 AEAAETS
+894 NEAAETS
-901 VSFSVGYETDKSA
+901 VSFSVGYESDKTA

-924 DKAAY
+924 DKASY

-947 TLAVIT
+947 TLAVVT
-953 DKLADIRTIDI
+953 DKVADIRTIDI

-978 WGAGAYLVVLA
+978 WGASAYLVVLA
-989 HRPMDTA
+989 HRPMDA
-996 ARRLPGRAIGLAW
+996 AAKRLPGRAIGLSW
-1009 FQIGGETRRLALDLG
+1009 FQIGKETRTLALDLG
-1024 APQLVRPLSTLSL
+1024 APKLVRPLTTLSL

-1043 MKPGEEAFV
+1043 MQAGEEAYV
-1052 TLAAVDVG
+1052 TLAAVDIG

-1100 LGAIRTGG
+1100 RGAIRTGG
-1108 DGVPQLEG
+1108 DAAPQMDG

-1133 GPDGTAKVDFDLPA
+1133 GADGTAKIDFDMPA

-1195 HLQIDNVEGPAGTY
+1195 HLQVDNVEGPAGAY

-1227 RALQL
+1227 RTMQL
-1232 NAGAKA
+1232 GAGAKT

-1253 FDVRVSGP
+1253 FDLRVSGP
-1261 GGIGTV
+1261 NGIGTV
-1267 QNLALRVQPS
+1267 QNLAVRVQPS
-1277 AATLARRIVR
+1277 AATIARRIVR
-1287 AIPGNGGSITVSSDL
+1287 AIPGNGGAITVSSDL
-1302 LADLVPDSGQVSV
+1302 LADLVPNSGQVSV
-1315 TVSPFAS
+1315 TVSPFGS

-1357 SMEQLSLDDKAD
+1357 SMEQLALDDKAD

-1397 DLWLDAFVTD
+1397 DLWLDAFVAD

-1432 NQVVNTGEINKED
+1432 NQVVNTGEINKEE

-1505 SALGLFQ
+1505 SALGLLQ
-1512 QLGDDG
+1512 QASDDG

-1532 GVLALIAESNGERA
+1532 GVLALIAEANGERA
-1546 DIARAVS
+1546 DISRAVS
-1553 ILDATRGGARYTST
+1553 ILDATRNSARYSYTST

-1574 LAAQALAKDAE
+1574 LAAQAMAKDAE

-1602 TLSAAALED
+1602 TLSAEALEAK
-1611 RPLTIANP
+1611 PLTIANP
-1619 GAAGAQAVITVAGI
+1619 GAGNAQAVITVAGI
-1633 PTTPEPALNQGFG
+1633 PTAPEPALNQGFG

-1652 TMKGERVD
+1652 TMKGEKAD

-1678 AASRFGRL
+1678 AAPRYGRL

-1701 NLTEGASTAGLD
+1701 NLTEGASVAGLD
-1713 WLNQEVS
+1713 WLKQEVY
-1720 PVHTEARDDRFVAA
+1720 PVHTESRDDRYVAA
-1734 FERSGSSGDKLSYT
+1734 FERSGSKNDKLSYT

-1766 VIEDMYRPDRFGRAG
+1766 VIEDMYRPDRFGRTG
-1781 FGTVEITSAR
+1781 FGAVEITSAR

>member
-1 LTEQTNDARLHDL
+1 
-14 HSHDLNARGTVI
+14 
-26 ACRPVSRRQPGRR
+26 
-39 RGTTMTLLSRL
+39 MTLLSRL

-60 APALAQKAYVRN
+60 APAFAQKAYIRN
-72 DLAADGQRLEEQLK
+72 DLLADGQRLEERLK
-86 REVAI
+86 REVAV

-102 GEAALARGD
+102 GEIALGRGD
-111 ARAALPQANVAIVAD
+111 ARSALPQANAAIVAD
-126 PANPAGWRL
+126 STNAAGWRL
-135 MARAASAIEPRDYR
+135 MARAANAIEPRDYR

-157 AISAAYLAYQRAT
+157 AVAAAYLAYQRST
-170 NRNDEAASLGVLARA
+170 SRNDEAASLGVLART

-200 LSLELSA
+200 LSLDLAA
-207 NAALQKTYESLREK
+207 NAALQSSYESLREK
-221 HGFRLISN
+221 RGFRLLSN

-247 LARGRIDFAPY
+247 LARGRVDFAPY

-270 SAEGREIC
+270 SAEDRQIC
-278 VDGLRHGERYAIVIR
+278 VDGLKHGERYAIVIR

-306 KSADYEIYIRDRTP
+306 KSADYEIYVRDRTP

-333 TGQQGIPVISV
+333 TGQQGIPVVSV
-344 NSNRLDLEVMRI
+344 NSGKLDLEVMRI

-364 VHSQDFLGQIGSWS
+364 VHSEDFLSQIGSYS
-378 ARQIASDKGQ
+378 ARQISSDKGQ
-388 SVWTGTMEVKSELNQ
+388 TVWTGTMDVKSELNQ

-414 VGALKPGVYVMLAK
+414 VGSLKPGVYVMFAK
-428 PAGGPAQTTADD
+428 PSGGPAAAAPSDD
-440 EDYDDGSTRATQWF
+440 GDSYDDGSTRATQWF

-478 DARPVADA
+478 DARPIANA
-486 QLRLIARNNEV
+486 ELRLIARNNEV

-507 YARFDAGLAR
+507 YARFDAGLGK

-525 LVTAALAEDYGFL
+525 LVTASLAEDYGFL

-571 YRSGETVYLTALLRA
+571 YRSGETVYLTTLLRDA
-586 SAGAAVTGLPLTV
+586 KGAAVTGLPLTI

-622 AHSIPLIS
+622 AHSIQLVS
-630 GAATGTWRVLAYAD
+630 GSATGTWRVLAYSD

-660 VPERLELTLTPR
+660 VPERLELTLTPKA
-672 TPVLQA
+672 PLLQA
-678 GEPAGIDVSARYLYG
+678 GEPAELDVAARYLYG

-706 IRAAAASAIPGFKD
+706 IRSAEASAIPGFKD
-720 YQVGLTDEEFE
+720 YQVGLTDEAFE
-731 PIQSEF
+731 PVQSEF
-737 EESATTD
+737 EESTTTD
-744 AAGKA
+744 ASGKA
-749 TLSNPVEQPPTSR
+749 TISNPVQQPDTNR

-788 VPKGAAIGVRK
+788 VPKGAAIGVKK
-799 LFRDGDLGNGQTAS
+799 LFRDGDLGNGQTAN
-813 FDVIMAS
+813 FDVIMAT
-820 GDGRRL
+820 GDGKRL
-826 SRPGVKWVLSKVRR
+826 ARPGVKWVLSKVRR
-840 NYQWYFRD
+840 NYQWFFQD
-848 GQWNHE
+848 GRWNYE
-854 SIKTT
+854 GVKTT
-859 RRVADGEVAVVEAA
+859 RRVADGEVAVAEATG
-873 AAKIAAPVEWG
+873 AKIAAAVEWG
-884 NYRLDVTADG
+884 NYRLDVTSDG
-894 AEAAETS
+894 NEAAETS
-901 VSFSVGYETDKSA
+901 VSFSVGYESDKTA

-924 DKAAY
+924 DKASY

-947 TLAVIT
+947 TLAIVT
-953 DKLADIRTIDI
+953 DKVADIRTVDI
-964 AEGGTS
+964 TEGGTS

-978 WGAGAYLVVLA
+978 WGASAYLVVLA
-989 HRPMDTA
+989 HRPMDA
-996 ARRLPGRAIGLAW
+996 AAKRLPGRAIGLSW
-1009 FQIGGETRRLALDLG
+1009 FQIGKETRTLALDLG
-1024 APQLVRPLSTLSL
+1024 APKLVRPLTTLSL

-1043 MKPGEEAFV
+1043 IRAGEEAYV
-1052 TLAAVDVG
+1052 TLAAVDIG
-1060 ILNLTRYESPDPSK
+1060 ILNLTRYESPDPSQ

-1083 HELRDLY
+1083 HDLRDLY

-1100 LGAIRTGG
+1100 RGAIRTGG
-1108 DGVPQLEG
+1108 DAAPQMDG

-1133 GPDGTAKVDFDLPA
+1133 GPDGTAKIDFDLPA

-1195 HLQIDNVEGPAGTY
+1195 HLQVDNVEGPAGAY

-1214 VKGPVLVAADATR
+1214 VKGPVLVAADATHR
-1227 RALQL
+1227 TMQMG
-1232 NAGAKA
+1232 AGAKT

-1261 GGIGTV
+1261 NGLSTV
-1267 QNLALRVQPS
+1267 QNLAVRVQPS
-1277 AATLARRIVR
+1277 AATIARRIVR
-1287 AIPGNGGSITVSSDL
+1287 AIPGNGGAITVSSDL
-1302 LADLVPDSGQVSV
+1302 LADLVPNSGQVSV
-1315 TVSPFAS
+1315 TVSPFGS

-1357 SMEQLSLDDKAD
+1357 SLEQLALDDKAD
-1369 ERVQNAIE
+1369 ERVVNAIE

-1382 QGGNGSFGLWGVGGE
+1382 QGGNGSFGLWGVGGD

-1432 NQVVNTGEINKED
+1432 NQVVNTSEINKEE

-1505 SALGLFQ
+1505 SALGLLQ
-1512 QLGDDG
+1512 QASDDG

-1532 GVLALIAESNGERA
+1532 GVLALIAEANGERA
-1546 DIARAVS
+1546 DIGRAVS
-1553 ILDATRGGARYTST
+1553 ILDATRSSARYNYTST

-1574 LAAQALAKDAE
+1574 LAAQAMAKDAE

-1592 GTARKGALYR
+1592 GAPRKGALYR
-1602 TLSAAALED
+1602 TLSAEALEA

-1619 GAAGAQAVITVAGI
+1619 NAGNAQAVITVAGI
-1633 PTTPEPALNQGFG
+1633 PTAPEPALNQGFG

-1652 TMKGERVD
+1652 TMKGEKAD

-1678 AASRFGRL
+1678 AAPRYGRL

-1701 NLTEGASTAGLD
+1701 NLTEGASVAGLD
-1713 WLNQEVS
+1713 WLKQEVY
-1720 PVHTEARDDRFVAA
+1720 PVHTESRDDRYVAA
-1734 FERSGSSGDKLSYT
+1734 FERSGSKNDKLSYT

-1766 VIEDMYRPDRFGRAG
+1766 VIEDMYRPDRFGRTG
-1781 FGTVEITSAR
+1781 FGAVEITSAR

>member
-1 LTEQTNDARLHDL
+1 
-14 HSHDLNARGTVI
+14 
-26 ACRPVSRRQPGRR
+26 
-39 RGTTMTLLSRL
+39 MTLLSRL
-50 ALALSLTLAA
+50 ALALSLTLAT
-60 APALAQKAYVRN
+60 APAFAQKAYVRN
-72 DLAADGQRLEEQLK
+72 DLLADGQRLEERLK
-86 REVAI
+86 REVAT

-102 GEAALARGD
+102 GEIALGRGD
-111 ARAALPQANVAIVAD
+111 ARAALPQANAAIVAD
-126 PANPAGWRL
+126 SANAAGWRL
-135 MARAASAIEPRDYR
+135 MARAANAIEPRDYR

-157 AISAAYLAYQRAT
+157 AIASAYLAYQRST
-170 NRNDEAASLGVLARA
+170 TRNDEAASLGVLAGT
-185 FEKNELW
+185 FEKNQLW
-192 RPALTTYR
+192 RPALTAYR
-200 LSLELSA
+200 LSLDLAA
-207 NAALQKTYESLREK
+207 NAALQSSYESLREK
-221 HGFRLISN
+221 RGFRLLSN

-247 LARGRIDFAPY
+247 LARGRVDFAPY

-270 SAEGREIC
+270 SAEGRQIC
-278 VDGLRHGERYAIVIR
+278 VDGLRHGERYAVVIR
-293 QGVPSAIPDETLL
+293 QGVPSALPDETLL
-306 KSADYEIYIRDRTP
+306 KSADYEIYVRDRTP

-333 TGQQGIPVISV
+333 TGQQGIPVVSV
-344 NSNRLDLEVMRI
+344 NAGKLDLEVMRI

-364 VHSQDFLGQIGSWS
+364 VHSEDFLGQLGSYS
-378 ARQIASDKGQ
+378 ARQISSDKGQ
-388 SVWTGTMEVKSELNQ
+388 TVWTGTMDVKSELNQ

-414 VGALKPGVYVMLAK
+414 VGSLKPGVYVMFAK
-428 PAGGPAQTTADD
+428 PSGGPSQTPSSGDD
-440 EDYDDGSTRATQWF
+440 GDYDDGSTRATQWF

-478 DARPVADA
+478 DAKPIANA
-486 QLRLIARNNEV
+486 TLNLIARNNEV
-497 LGTAKTDANG
+497 LGTAKTDGNG
-507 YARFDAGLAR
+507 YARFDAGLGK

-525 LVTAALAEDYGFL
+525 LVTASLAEDYGFL

-571 YRSGETVYLTALLRA
+571 YRSGETVYLTSLLRDA
-586 SAGAAVTGLPLTV
+586 KGAAVTGLPLTI

-622 AHSIPLIS
+622 AHSIQLVS
-630 GAATGTWRVLAYAD
+630 GAATGTWRVLAYSD

-660 VPERLELTLTPR
+660 VPERLELTLTPKA
-672 TPVLQA
+672 PLLQA
-678 GEPAGIDVSARYLYG
+678 GEPAELDVNARYLYG

-701 TGSMT
+701 TGAMT
-706 IRAAAASAIPGFKD
+706 IRAAEASAIPGFKD

-731 PIQSEF
+731 PVQSEF

-749 TLSNPVEQPPTSR
+749 VISNPVQQPDTNR

-788 VPKGAAIGVRK
+788 VPKGAAIGVKK
-799 LFRDGDLGNGQTAS
+799 LFKDGDLGSGQTAT
-813 FDVIMAS
+813 FEVIMAT
-820 GDGRRL
+820 GDGKRL
-826 SRPGVKWVLSKVRR
+826 ARPGVKWVLSKVRR
-840 NYQWYFRD
+840 NYQWFFQD
-848 GQWNHE
+848 GRWNYE
-854 SIKTT
+854 GVKTT
-859 RRVADGEVAVVEAA
+859 RRVADGEIAVAEAA
-873 AAKIAAPVEWG
+873 GAKIAAPVEWG
-884 NYRLDVTADG
+884 NYRLDVTSDG
-894 AEAAETS
+894 NEAAETS
-901 VSFSVGYETDKSA
+901 VSFSVGYESDKTA

-924 DKAAY
+924 DKASY

-947 TLAVIT
+947 TLAVVT
-953 DKLADIRTIDI
+953 DKVADIRTIDI

-978 WGAGAYLVVLA
+978 WGASAYLVVLA
-989 HRPMDTA
+989 HRPMDA
-996 ARRLPGRAIGLAW
+996 AAKRLPGRAIGLSW
-1009 FQIGGETRRLALDLG
+1009 FQIGKETRTLALDLG
-1024 APQLVRPLSTLSL
+1024 APKLVRPLTTLSL

-1043 MKPGEEAFV
+1043 MQAGEEAYV
-1052 TLAAVDVG
+1052 TLAAVDIG

-1100 LGAIRTGG
+1100 RGAIRTGG
-1108 DGVPQLEG
+1108 DAAPQMDG

-1133 GPDGTAKVDFDLPA
+1133 GADGTAKIDFDMPA

-1195 HLQIDNVEGPAGTY
+1195 HLQVDNVEGPAGAY

-1227 RALQL
+1227 RTMQL
-1232 NAGAKA
+1232 GAGAKM

-1253 FDVRVSGP
+1253 FDLRVSGP
-1261 GGIGTV
+1261 NGIGTV
-1267 QNLALRVQPS
+1267 QNLAVRVQPS
-1277 AATLARRIVR
+1277 AATIARRIVR
-1287 AIPGNGGSITVSSDL
+1287 AIPGNGGAITVSSDL
-1302 LADLVPDSGQVSV
+1302 LADLVPNSGQVSV
-1315 TVSPFAS
+1315 TVSPFGS

-1357 SMEQLSLDDKAD
+1357 SMEQLALDDKAD

-1397 DLWLDAFVTD
+1397 DLWLDAFVAD

-1432 NQVVNTGEINKED
+1432 NQVVNTGEINKEE

-1505 SALGLFQ
+1505 SALGLLQ
-1512 QLGDDG
+1512 QASDDG

-1532 GVLALIAESNGERA
+1532 GVLALIAEANGERA
-1546 DIARAVS
+1546 DISRAVS
-1553 ILDATRGGARYTST
+1553 ILDATRNNARYSYTST

-1574 LAAQALAKDAE
+1574 LAAQAMAKDAE

-1602 TLSAAALED
+1602 TLSAEALEAK
-1611 RPLTIANP
+1611 PLTIANP
-1619 GAAGAQAVITVAGI
+1619 GAGNAQAVITVAGI
-1633 PTTPEPALNQGFG
+1633 PTAPEPALNQGFG

-1652 TMKGERVD
+1652 TMKGEKAD

-1678 AASRFGRL
+1678 AAPRYGRL

-1701 NLTEGASTAGLD
+1701 NLTEGASVAGLD
-1713 WLNQEVS
+1713 WLKQEVY
-1720 PVHTEARDDRFVAA
+1720 PVHTESRDDRYVAA
-1734 FERSGSSGDKLSYT
+1734 FERSGSKNDKLSYT

-1766 VIEDMYRPDRFGRAG
+1766 VIEDMYRPDRFGRTG
-1781 FGTVEITSAR
+1781 FGAVEITSAR

>member
-1 LTEQTNDARLHDL
+1 
-14 HSHDLNARGTVI
+14 
-26 ACRPVSRRQPGRR
+26 
-39 RGTTMTLLSRL
+39 MTLLSRL
-50 ALALSLTLAA
+50 ALALCLTFAA
-60 APALAQKAYVRN
+60 APAFAQKAYVRN
-72 DLAADGQRLEEQLK
+72 DLIADGQRLEERLK
-86 REVAI
+86 REVAA

-102 GEAALARGD
+102 GEAALNRGD
-111 ARAALPQANVAIVAD
+111 PRTALPQANAAVVAD
-126 PANPAGWRL
+126 AANAAGWRL
-135 MARAASAIEPRDYR
+135 MARAAIAIEPRDYR
-149 ERWELRER
+149 ERWDLRER
-157 AISAAYLAYQRAT
+157 AITAAYLAYSRAT
-170 NRNDEAASLGVLARA
+170 SRNDEAASLGVLARS

-192 RPALTTYR
+192 RPALTVYR
-200 LSLELSA
+200 LSLDLVP
-207 NAALQKTYESLREK
+207 NAALQNAYESLRAER
-221 HGFRLISN
+221 GFRLISN
-229 KTDSDAA
+229 KVDSDAA
-236 SPRAC
+236 TPRAC
-241 FEFSEA
+241 FEFSEP
-247 LARGRIDFAPY
+247 LARGRVDFAPY

-270 SAEGREIC
+270 TAEERQIC
-278 VDGLRHGERYAIVIR
+278 VDGLKHGERYAMVVR
-293 QGVPSAIPDETLL
+293 QGVPSAIPGETLL
-306 KSADYEIYIRDRTP
+306 KSADYEIYIRDRAP

-333 TGQQGIPVISV
+333 TGQQGIPVVSV
-344 NSNRLDLEVMRI
+344 NASKLDLEVMRI

-364 VHSQDFLGQIGSWS
+364 VHSDDFLSQIGSWS
-378 ARQIASDKGQ
+378 ARKIANDQGQ

-403 DVITAFPVTEA
+403 DVITAFPVAEA
-414 VGALKPGVYVMLAK
+414 VGALKPGVYVMFAK
-428 PAGGPAQTTADD
+428 PSGAPATAPSGEDG
-440 EDYDDGSTRATQWF
+440 DYDDGSTRATQWF

-478 DARPVADA
+478 DARPVANA
-486 QLRLIARNNEV
+486 ELRLIARNNEV

-507 YARFDAGLAR
+507 YARFDAGLAK

-558 AGLDAYLY
+558 TGLDAYLY

-571 YRSGETVYLTALLRA
+571 YRSGETVYLTSLLRDA
-586 SAGAAVTGLPLTV
+586 KGAAVTGLPLTI

-622 AHSIPLIS
+622 AHSIPLLS
-630 GAATGTWRVLAYAD
+630 GAATGTWRILAYAD
-644 PKGQA
+644 PKGSA

-660 VPERLELTLTPR
+660 VPERLELTLSPKA
-672 TPVLQA
+672 PVLQA
-678 GEPAGIDVSARYLYG
+678 GEPAELNVNARYLYG
-693 APGSELDV
+693 APGSALDV

-706 IRAAAASAIPGFKD
+706 IRAASASAIPGFKD
-720 YQVGLTDEEFE
+720 YEVGLTDEEFQ
-731 PIQSEF
+731 PVQSEF
-737 EESATTD
+737 EDSTTTD

-749 TLSNPVEQPPTSR
+749 TITNPVQQPDTNR

-788 VPKGAAIGVRK
+788 VPKGAAIGVKK
-799 LFRDGDLGNGQTAS
+799 LFRDGEVGTGQTAS
-813 FDVIMAS
+813 FEVIMAN
-820 GDGRRL
+820 GDGKRL
-826 SRPGVKWVLSKVRR
+826 ARPGVKWVLSKVRR
-840 NYQWYFRD
+840 NYQWFFQD
-848 GQWNHE
+848 GRWNYE
-854 SIKTT
+854 GVKTT
-859 RRVADGEVAVVEAA
+859 RRVADGEIAVAENAGARITV
-873 AAKIAAPVEWG
+873 PVEWG
-884 NYRLDVTADG
+884 NYRLDVSADG
-894 AEAAETS
+894 ADQTETS
-901 VSFSVGYETDKSA
+901 VSFSVGYESDKTA

-924 DKAAY
+924 DKASY

-953 DKLADIRTIDI
+953 DKLAELRTIDI

-978 WGAGAYLVVLA
+978 WGASAYLVVLA

-996 ARRLPGRAIGLAW
+996 AKRLPGRAIGLSW
-1009 FQIGGETRRLALDLG
+1009 FQIGKEQRTLALDLG

-1043 MKPGEEAFV
+1043 MRPGEEAFV
-1052 TLAAVDVG
+1052 TLAAVDIG
-1060 ILNLTRYESPDPSK
+1060 ILNLTRYESPDPSR

-1083 HELRDLY
+1083 HDLRDLY
-1090 GLLIDGMQGT
+1090 GMLIDGMQGT
-1100 LGAIRTGG
+1100 RGAIRTGG
-1108 DGVPQLEG
+1108 DGAAPMVG

-1133 GPDGTAKVDFDLPA
+1133 GPDGTAKVDFELPA

-1169 DVIVRDQIVAQ
+1169 DVIVRDPVVAQ

-1195 HLQIDNVEGPAGTY
+1195 HLQVDNVEGPAGAY

-1214 VKGPVLVAADATR
+1214 VKGPVLVAADATHR
-1227 RALQL
+1227 SVQL
-1232 NAGAKA
+1232 AAGAKT

-1253 FDVRVSGP
+1253 FDVRVTGP
-1261 GGIGTV
+1261 NGVGTM
-1267 QNLALRVQPS
+1267 QNLAVRVQPS
-1277 AATLARRIVR
+1277 AATIARRVVR
-1287 AIPGNGGSITVSSDL
+1287 PIPGNGGAITVSSDL
-1302 LADLVPDSGQVSV
+1302 LADLVPGSGQVSV
-1315 TVSPFAS
+1315 SVSPFAS

-1357 SMEQLSLDDKAD
+1357 SLEQLALDDKAD
-1369 ERVQNAIE
+1369 ERVQTAIE
-1377 RVLAR
+1377 RVLGR
-1382 QGGNGSFGLWGVGGE
+1382 QGGNGSFGLWGVGGD
-1397 DLWLDAFVTD
+1397 DLWLDAFVAD

-1418 VPQIAFNLALDRLR
+1418 VPAVAFNLALDRLR
-1432 NQVVNTGEINKED
+1432 NQVVNTSEIVKEE

-1493 LGDRGRGRAAFG
+1493 LGDRGRGRAAFN
-1505 SALGLFQ
+1505 SALGLLQ
-1512 QLGDDG
+1512 QTSDDG
-1518 LSRPDYGSRLRDGA
+1518 FSRPDYGSRLRDGA

-1546 DIARAVS
+1546 DISRAVS
-1553 ILDATRGGARYTST
+1553 ILDTTRNAARYSYTST

-1574 LAAQALAKDAE
+1574 LAAQAMAKDAE
-1585 GMTLTVD
+1585 GMTLTID
-1592 GTARKGALYR
+1592 GAARKGAFYR
-1602 TLSAAALED
+1602 TVSAEALEGK
-1611 RPLTIANP
+1611 PLTIANP
-1619 GAAGAQAVITVAGI
+1619 GSASAQAVITVAGV

-1652 TMKGERVD
+1652 TMKGERAD

-1666 NERYVVALTVTE
+1666 NERYVVALTVAE
-1678 AASRFGRL
+1678 NRGQYGRL

-1701 NLTEGASTAGLD
+1701 SLTEGASVSGLD
-1713 WLNQEVS
+1713 WLKLDTV
-1720 PVHTEARDDRFVAA
+1720 PTHTESRDDRYVAA
-1734 FERSGSSGDKLSYT
+1734 FERAYNSGKLSYT

-1761 VSPAA
+1761 VAPAA
-1766 VIEDMYRPDRFGRAG
+1766 VIEDMYRPDRFGRTG
-1781 FGTVEITSAR
+1781 FGTVEIMSAR